1 MFRKSSSISIN
12 TQETG
17 AVTNATSD
25 IRERFFEVKH
35 DINDVKTGGHEFV
48 DLLLTR

>member
-17 AVTNATSD
+17 AVTNTSSD
-25 IRERFFEVKH
+25 IRERFFEVKMTFKRRK
-35 DINDVKTGGHEFV
+35 NRWTGV
-48 DLLLTR
+48 R